1 MGESD
6 DVPLRVSRYFLTPCE
21 KWEHGRR
28 PFKLVTQILKI
39 LIITTQIYR
48 FGSLT
53 QDTVEFQ
60 NDVELA
66 VKNILTDGA
75 NVEFISS
82 QDEYYREIYNLRRG
96 LYQLGSSSLA
106 NLTNITSIEMAFQP
120 EPLLNYTL
128 TPFTLDEP
136 FAKMINTTQGGISLD
151 LELHVICKMKFSMVL
166 THLDAQR
173 DGVLD
178 VYNVDYTVVIDNSDH
193 SGLATYTISQFL
205 YTADEERLFSLNFNF
220 TFDVLTLSCT
230 CLSLGLV
237 TRSLYRAQKLR
248 FRFQHW
254 HESKF
259 GHSSSH
265 ADNVAFI
272 DGWYIII
279 FVSDLAIIIGT
290 LLKIDAQSRTF
301 AGLDAFQNSCA
312 FLGVGCLLLYC
323 GILRYL
329 GYFQGYNI
337 LVLTIST
344 ALPNVLKFLSCALTL
359 YCGYALCGW
368 LVLGPFNDKFRTLTV
383 TSETLFSLL
392 NGDDMFNTF
401 QILEPRGPLLFS
413 QVYLYSFICVFIY
426 VVLSLFISV
435 VMDSYDTIKANNGMR
450 NHPPGVKAALADA
463 VADAQSGR
471 YDRPG
476 ADISTCNPCFFLL
489 PRRRFNSTSTSADQS
504 LLGETEI
511 NLGEPGETTQ
521 VQSSNS
527 TLSTG
532 PY

>member
-1 MGESD
+1 MGTHPIFESD
-6 DVPLRVSRYFLTPCE
+6 FDC
-21 KWEHGRR
+21 
-28 PFKLVTQILKI
+28 
-39 LIITTQIYR
+39 
-48 FGSLT
+48 
-53 QDTVEFQ
+53 
-60 NDVELA
+60 
-66 VKNILTDGA
+66 LTDKKSKSA
-75 NVEFISS
+75 
-82 QDEYYREIYNLRRG
+82 
-96 LYQLGSSSLA
+96 
-106 NLTNITSIEMAFQP
+106 EMAKVPQKSKEAKAKAASGGGKKSKKKWSKGKSRDKLQNMCLFDKP
-120 EPLLNYTL
+120 TYDRVLKEVPNYKVI
-128 TPFTLDEP
+128 TPS
-136 FAKMINTTQGGISLD
+136 I
-151 LELHVICKMKFSMVL
+151 
-166 THLDAQR
+166 
-173 DGVLD
+173 
-178 VYNVDYTVVIDNSDH
+178 
-193 SGLATYTISQFL
+193 
-205 YTADEERLFSLNFNF
+205 
-220 TFDVLTLSCT
+220 
-230 CLSLGLV
+230 
-237 TRSLYRAQKLR
+237 
-248 FRFQHW
+248 
-254 HESKF
+254 
-259 GHSSSH
+259 
-265 ADNVAFI
+265 
-272 DGWYIII
+272 
-279 FVSDLAIIIGT
+279 VSDLAIIIGT

-450 NHPPGVKAALADA
+450 NHPPGVKAALTDA

-476 ADISTCNPCFFLL
+476 ADTSTCNPCFFLL

-511 NLGEPGETTQ
+511 NLGEPGDTTQ

-527 TLSTG
+527 TLSTR